1 MDGKE
6 REELEGWEERKVEGN
21 GKMDGCP
28 SYSCCLD
35 KIPAQKATS
44 RRKDFISASLS
55 GLQFIIAGDQWKGQV
70 VTAHPVDSREM
81 NACMHTYLFACAQID
96 LSALTEL
103 RTPYPGNAA
112 ALGGAGLSMSVN

>member
-1 MDGKE
+1 MEKREKSWRDGR
-6 REELEGWEERKVEGN
+6 REKWKGMGRWMGVLVILVALIKFLH
-21 GKMDGCP
+21 K
-28 SYSCCLD
+28 
-35 KIPAQKATS
+35 KATS

-81 NACMHTYLFACAQID
+81 NACMHTYVFACAQID

-103 RTPYPGNAA
+103 RTPYPENAA
-112 ALGGAGLSMSVN
+112 ALGGTGLSKSVN